1 MKYAPLA
8 ILSIA
13 GLAATSQAGL
23 LSFASDFSDN
33 SWTFFGENHGDH
45 FAIEDQIDISDP
57 MTLLIDD
64 DNGLLDPL
72 SFQVDFNAHMD
83 LDYVTSTDLGG
94 GLFLHVYAIQE
105 VDLGWFTDSG
115 PIMEIA
121 VEGGLVTV
129 LGGEFSWGSTATIQA
144 SDTTGSVTYTSS
156 IDAPD
161 YGIFAGDSVGNDDFA
176 FTLTAINTNGSI
188 PYDFSDIG
196 VDLGS
201 DMLPMDD
208 FYAEGSFSGS
218 AQFVPAPASALL
230 LAGAGLFGIRK
241 RR

>member
-8 ILSIA
+8 LLSIA

-64 DNGLLDPL
+64 DNGMLDPL

-83 LDYVTSTDLGG
+83 LDYLSSTDLGG
-94 GLFLHVYAIQE
+94 GLFLHTYAISE
-105 VDLGWFTDSG
+105 VNLGWFNDSG
-115 PIMEIA
+115 AVMEII
-121 VEGGLVTV
+121 VDGGIVTV
-129 LGGEFSWGSTATIQA
+129 LGGQSSWGSTATIQA

-161 YGIFAGDSVGNDDFA
+161 YGIFVGDSVGNDDFA
-176 FTLTAINTNGSI
+176 FTLTAINTSGSI
-188 PYDFSDIG
+188 PYDFSNPG

-201 DMLPMDD
+201 DMLPATD

-218 AQFVPAPASALL
+218 ARFVPAPASTLL
-230 LAGAGLFGIRK
+230 LAGAGLFGIRRK
-241 RR
+241 R

>member
-8 ILSIA
+8 LLSIA

-33 SWTFFGENHGDH
+33 SWTFIGERHADH
-45 FAIEDQIDISDP
+45 FAIVDGIDINDP

-64 DNGLLDPL
+64 DNGMLDPL

-83 LDYVTSTDLGG
+83 LDYLSSTDLGG
-94 GLFLHVYAIQE
+94 GLFLHTYAISE
-105 VDLGWFTDSG
+105 VDLGWFNDSG
-115 PIMEIA
+115 AVMEIT
-121 VEGGLVTV
+121 VEGGIVTV
-129 LGGEFSWGSTATIQA
+129 LGGQSSWGSTATIQA

-161 YGIFAGDSVGNDDFA
+161 YGIFVGDSVGNDDFA
-176 FTLTAINTNGSI
+176 FTLTAINTSGSI
-188 PYDFSDIG
+188 PYDFSNPG

-201 DMLPMDD
+201 DMLPDTD

-218 AQFVPAPASALL
+218 ARFVPAPASTLL
-230 LAGAGLFGIRK
+230 LAGAGLFGIRRK
-241 RR
+241 R